1 MEQKAKQRLIGAVVL
16 VALAVIFIPM
26 MLNGPVDRGT
36 VNVPIEI
43 PPRPNMPVSGQSA
56 AEGDQMAQQAP
67 TPVYGQDAEAGA
79 PADTTPP
86 AAPTPA
92 PKADESNAPKQ
103 DDQKPSEAGTP
114 SKPSA
119 EAPPVADSSEPIATK
134 TPPELAEWAVQV
146 GSFRDKSNAIGLRDK
161 LRKKGY
167 DAYVDEVKLDG
178 KPLYRLRVGPVAK
191 RPKAED
197 IAHKLKAEEKMNA
210 LVVSHSG

>member
-26 MLNGPVDRGT
+26 MLKGPVDRGT

-43 PPRPNMPVSGQSA
+43 PPRPNMPVSGQTA
-56 AEGDQMAQQAP
+56 AEGDHMARRAP
-67 TPVYGQDAEAGA
+67 TPVYGESA
-79 PADTTPP
+79 PAQSDNAPSQQASAPDKEEAPGPAKSESTTAP
-86 AAPTPA
+86 AQQSASSTE
-92 PKADESNAPKQ
+92 PKASAPAGK
-103 DDQKPSEAGTP
+103 SE
-114 SKPSA
+114 
-119 EAPPVADSSEPIATK
+119 PVATR

-146 GSFRDKSNAIGLRDK
+146 GSFRNKANALGLRDQ

-167 DAYVDEVKLDG
+167 DAYVDEVELDG

-191 RPKAED
+191 RPKAEEL
-197 IAHKLKAEEKMNA
+197 ARKLKSEEKVNA

>member
-26 MLNGPVDRGT
+26 MLKGPVDRGT

-43 PPRPNMPVSGQSA
+43 PPRPNMPVSGQTP
-56 AEGDQMAQQAP
+56 AEGDRMAQQTP
-67 TPVYGQDAEAGA
+67 TPVYGENATA
-79 PADTTPP
+79 PADNTPSTQDSATETDETPGPTKPEP
-86 AAPTPA
+86 AAAPAQQPVSSAKPTESA
-92 PKADESNAPKQ
+92 PTRK
-103 DDQKPSEAGTP
+103 
-114 SKPSA
+114 
-119 EAPPVADSSEPIATK
+119 SEPVATK

-146 GSFRDKSNAIGLRDK
+146 GSFRNKPNALGLRDQ

-191 RPKAED
+191 RPKAEEL
-197 IAHKLKAEEKMNA
+197 AHKLKSEEKMNA